1 MCLLCQTLQSYILIQ
16 RVSLMGACECF
27 FDVTM
32 RWLCGDTNNFL
43 LQIKNSVFEIWVV
56 SFFICTFAA

>member
-1 MCLLCQTLQSYILIQ
+1 MCLLCQTLQSYILTQ
-16 RVSLMGACECF
+16 CVSLMGECECF